1 MIRPSDIH
9 SVSTFT
15 RNAKKLI
22 QQVKETKN
30 PIAITVNG
38 EAEVIILDAATYQAE
53 KEAAFHSRI
62 MEGIRRGEDDIA
74 NGRVMPAEELF
85 KEVRGKLGI

>member
-22 QQVKETKN
+22 QQVKQTKK

-38 EAEVIILDAATYQAE
+38 EAEVIILDALEYERLTEFTRSAWIDMELERGFRQIAEGKTVSLEELE
-53 KEAAFHSRI
+53 KEVDEI
-62 MEGIRRGEDDIA
+62 
-74 NGRVMPAEELF
+74 
-85 KEVRGKLGI
+85 LGL

>member
-22 QQVKETKN
+22 QQVKETQN

-38 EAEVIILDAATYQAE
+38 HAEVIVIDAKEYEALTSKIQKSGIVAELDTVYAQYAQGKFVTVDELE
-53 KEAAFHSRI
+53 KEVDEI
-62 MEGIRRGEDDIA
+62 
-74 NGRVMPAEELF
+74 
-85 KEVRGKLGI
+85 LGL

>member
-15 RNAKKLI
+15 RNARKLI

-53 KEAAFHSRI
+53 KEAAFHARI

-74 NGRVMPAEELF
+74 NGRFKTLDETSAEINQ
-85 KEVRGKLGI
+85 KLGL